1 MNENAIF
8 TFDGGVGDILFV
20 YDDRIVIQH
29 KGVLNLFAMGLKGDK
44 TIYFNNITSVQLK
57 KAGWTAGYLQFS
69 ILGGRE
75 SVAGVLGATQ
85 DENTITFNSNK
96 NDEAETIAEHINKKL
111 SEFRNGIMQH
121 QTASITPA
129 SSPADEIR
137 KYKELLDMDAI
148 TKEEFDLKKKQILGL

>member
-1 MNENAIF
+1 MCF
-8 TFDGGVGDILFV
+8 GVFIITDEGKMRAKSGIANWWLKWGSNPEHH
-20 YDDRIVIQH
+20 DRSEWQ
-29 KGVLNLFAMGLKGDK
+29 GLLWKSLLWSQIPPQPQPP
-44 TIYFNNITSVQLK
+44 TT
-57 KAGWTAGYLQFS
+57 LQ
-69 ILGGRE
+69 
-75 SVAGVLGATQ
+75 Q

-111 SEFRNGIMQH
+111 SEIRNGIMQH

>member
-1 MNENAIF
+1 MNEKIIYE
-8 TFDGGVGDILFV
+8 FDGGVGDILFV

-57 KAGWTAGYLQFS
+57 KGGWTAGYLQFS

-75 SVAGVLGATQ
+75 NVAGVLGATQ

-96 NDEAETIAEHINKKL
+96 NDEAEKIAEYINKKL
-111 SEFRNGIMQH
+111 SEIRNGFMQP
-121 QTASITPA
+121 QVVSTAPT

-137 KYKELLDMDAI
+137 KYKELLDMGAI
-148 TKEEFDLKKKQILGL
+148 TQEEFDAKKKQILGL